1 MSSDS
6 DDESYIANAER
17 KAKQNYLYEEIIEN
31 NYDPELFTMFCSKSK
46 TPDLD
51 FWTFDDLQEC
61 VSQFKLKYRRGQT
74 LKEIIDLDPKTQK
87 VEQPEKVEKG
97 EKPKSVVKK
106 IIQKVEKMSESEP
119 NPLTCSIIKS
129 KIQAATKPNASSPVI
144 EAQLESQY
152 YIKCRPY
159 EHSQL
164 NTIKN
169 LEFVVKSAE
178 LVEGGF
184 LTSNYYV
191 YVIHTS
197 PLFWECRRKYTD
209 FLLLQEIIASQF
221 PGHFIPPLPP
231 NKTMGKPESELWPK
245 RLLLITKFLFWV
257 SKSQTIL
264 SHPFIKN
271 FFILPSQPEFAKF
284 SKSQKKN
291 LPKIE
296 NLESCYS
303 ESGQLTCN
311 LFDLSGKFETLT
323 KFLTGSE
330 SLENKLKVQSNA
342 LLKNLKNVEEDF
354 LALGKGMK
362 DLEGCCEIF
371 KPFEECGKIFSALE
385 KGFLERGLT
394 EKQWID
400 GVKEH
405 FFEYFGYRKME
416 KQTLRELI
424 RAKESAWSEFKKAE
438 IRQKMTEKAKDW
450 FGFYN
455 VQAYGEV
462 LRVLNEE
469 NLIIKE
475 NFSAFGKKSAEIVT
489 NQHSLW
495 GDLSKSLK
503 NLKI

>member
-17 KAKQNYLYEEIIEN
+17 KAKQNYLYEEVIEN
-31 NYDPELFTMFCSKSK
+31 NYDPELFTMFCSKTK

-74 LKEIIDLDPKTQK
+74 LKEILDQEPKTQK
-87 VEQPEKVEKG
+87 VEKAEKVKNPKTPEK
-97 EKPKSVVKK
+97 KK
-106 IIQKVEKMSESEP
+106 KAQEVGKMSESEP
-119 NPLTCSIIKS
+119 NPLSCSVIKG
-129 KIQAATKPNASSPVI
+129 KADVETKQSISSPI
-144 EAQLESQY
+144 TENQLESQY

-159 EHSQL
+159 EPSQL

-169 LEFVVKSAE
+169 LEFVVKTAE

-191 YVIHTS
+191 YVIITT
-197 PLFWECRRKYTD
+197 PLYWECRRKYTD
-209 FLLLQEIIASQF
+209 FLLLQEVIASQF
-221 PGHFIPPLPP
+221 PGHFVPPLPP
-231 NKTMGKPESELWPK
+231 NKTMGKPECDLWPK
-245 RLLLITKFLFWV
+245 RLLLLTKFLFWIN
-257 SKSQTIL
+257 KNQAIL
-264 SHPFIKN
+264 SHPFIEQ
-271 FFILPSQPEFAKF
+271 FFKLPLQSEFAKY
-284 SKSQKKN
+284 SKTQKKK
-291 LPKIE
+291 LAKIE

-311 LFDLSGKFETLT
+311 LFDLSGKFEALT
-323 KFLTGSE
+323 KFLNGAE
-330 SLENKLKVQSNA
+330 GLENKLKVQSNA
-342 LLKNLKNVEEDF
+342 VLKNLKNVEEDF

-362 DLEGCCEIF
+362 DLEGCCENF
-371 KPFEECGKIFSALE
+371 KPFEECGKVFSVLE

-394 EKQWID
+394 EKQWFD

-416 KQTLRELI
+416 KQALRELI
-424 RAKESAWSEFKKAE
+424 KAKESAWNEFKKAE

-462 LRVLNEE
+462 LNILNEE

-475 NFSAFGKKSAEIVT
+475 NFSAFGKKSAEIVS
-489 NQHSLW
+489 NQHSLY